1 LDVQSGDILALVS
14 SPTINPND
22 SVQGL
27 PPGEKERRS
36 DLKLRPEIN
45 RATQEN
51 YAPGSIFKPVVGLAC
66 LEAGLDPN
74 ETINNPGYYQFR
86 SGGRPVKDLAAP
98 GQYNFERA
106 LVKSSNTYF
115 IQNGLKAGIEN
126 LFKKMMPEEV
136 EEVEALGALN

>member
-1 LDVQSGDILALVS
+1 M
-14 SPTINPND
+14 ND
-22 SVQGL
+22 SVQGF
-27 PPGEKERRS
+27 PPGEIDRRN
-36 DLKLRPEIN
+36 DPKLRPEIN

-51 YAPGSIFKPVVGLAC
+51 YAPGSIFKTVVGLVC

-126 LFKKMMPEEV
+126 IIRLGQRLQAILAQEV
-136 EEVEALGALN
+136 EQRPLDLYAALAEVAR